1 MNKKLTLNIDDSLI
15 EFAHMYSKETRQSI
29 SALVEKYLKGL
40 KNQTQDTELSKVTEQ
55 LYGILEGQDIPDNY
69 EMRKAFHEKSLS

>member
-15 EFAHMYSKETRQSI
+15 EFAHMYSKETSQSI
-29 SALVEKYLKGL
+29 SALFEKYLKGL
-40 KNQTQDTELSKVTEQ
+40 KNQNLNSELSKVTEQ
-55 LYGILEGQDIPDNY
+55 LYGILEGQDLPDKH